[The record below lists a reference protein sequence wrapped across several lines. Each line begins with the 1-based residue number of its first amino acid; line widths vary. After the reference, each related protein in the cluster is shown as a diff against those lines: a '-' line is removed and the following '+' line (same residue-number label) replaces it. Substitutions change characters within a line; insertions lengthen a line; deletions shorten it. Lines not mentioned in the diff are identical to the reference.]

1 MFALLIFLLASF
13 GFAATSLDDD
23 RLPSA
28 VPTFQGQEGKF
39 QRNTVVTEP
48 LRLEKTV
55 DSTYTIGPGDYF
67 EILTPK
73 GFDVVQ
79 VSPEGNI
86 SIPSCGMVTV
96 DKMKLSEAKDAL
108 KKLLSSKFDERYV
121 EVQLVRTRKMAV
133 SVLGAVQ
140 APGRAAVEQQTRLN
154 GVIALASGFMPMA
167 DKKAIKVI
175 RNEGKDTLIV
185 NYIDYENEGKS
196 DANIMLENGDV
207 VFVPYIQSD
216 ATISVETVA
225 SNVTVPYVEGRTLGE
240 YLDKT
245 PGAMDLKAKWVKVK
259 KPSGEVDVYELTKAR
274 DLRLEPQSHIE
285 LWNKDPYIYVG
296 GAVAAVGKALYTPGL
311 HAIDYIGASGV
322 TIITGSFRRVTRIRD
337 GKCESIDPY
346 KGEIQPGDY
355 IEIPRS
361 IYESVKDVTLF
372 LASLL
377 SVVATAIIISTY

>member
-1 MFALLIFLLASF
+1 MAAY
-13 GFAATSLDDD
+13 GFAA
-23 RLPSA
+23 SA
-28 VPTFQGQEGKF
+28 DESMAMPTALPTFQGQESKF
-39 QRNTVVTEP
+39 QRNTIATEP
-48 LRLEKTV
+48 LKLETTV
-55 DSTYTIGPGDYF
+55 DSTYTVGLGDYF

-86 SIPSCGMVTV
+86 SVPSCGMVMV
-96 DKMKLSEAKDAL
+96 DKMKLSEAKDAI
-108 KKLLSSKFDERYV
+108 KKLLSSKFDERYIQ
-121 EVQLVRTRKMAV
+121 VQLVRPKKMTV

-140 APGRAAVEQQTRLN
+140 APGRATVEQQTRLS
-154 GVIALASGFMPMA
+154 GVITLGGGFVGMA
-167 DKKAIKVI
+167 DKKNIKVI
-175 RNEGKDTLIV
+175 RGNDTLTVNYNEYESEGKGEV
-185 NYIDYENEGKS
+185 NL
-196 DANIMLENGDV
+196 MLEGGDV
-207 VFVPYIQSD
+207 IFVPYIKSD

-225 SNVTVPYVEGRTLGE
+225 ANVTVPYVEGRTLGE

-245 PGAMDLKAKWVKVK
+245 PGAMDLKAKWVKIK
-259 KPSGEVDVYELTKAR
+259 KPSGTVDVYELTKAR

-322 TIITGSFRRVTRIRD
+322 TIITGSFRRVSRIRN

-346 KGEIQPGDY
+346 NGEIQPGDY

>member
-1 MFALLIFLLASF
+1 MFAILILLMAAY
-13 GFAATSLDDD
+13 GFAA
-23 RLPSA
+23 SA
-28 VPTFQGQEGKF
+28 DESMAMPTALPTFQGQESKF
-39 QRNTVVTEP
+39 QRNTIATEP
-48 LRLEKTV
+48 LKLETTV
-55 DSTYTIGPGDYF
+55 DSTYTVGLGDYF

-86 SIPSCGMVTV
+86 SVPSCGMVMV
-96 DKMKLSEAKDAL
+96 DKMKLNEAKDAI
-108 KKLLSSKFDERYV
+108 KKLLSSKFDERYIQ
-121 EVQLVRTRKMAV
+121 VQLVRPKKMTV

-140 APGRAAVEQQTRLN
+140 APGRATVEQQTRLS
-154 GVIALASGFMPMA
+154 GVITLGGGFVGMA
-167 DKKAIKVI
+167 DKKNIKVI
-175 RNEGKDTLIV
+175 RGNDTLTVNYNEYESEGKGEV
-185 NYIDYENEGKS
+185 NL
-196 DANIMLENGDV
+196 MLEAGDV
-207 VFVPYIQSD
+207 IFVPYIKSE

-225 SNVTVPYVEGRTLGE
+225 ANVTVPYVEGRTLGE

-245 PGAMDLKAKWVKVK
+245 PGAMDMKAKWVKVK
-259 KPSGEVDVYELTKAR
+259 KPSGTVDVYELTKAR

-322 TIITGSFRRVTRIRD
+322 TVITGSFRRVTRIRN

-346 KGEIQPGDY
+346 NGEIQPGDY

-361 IYESVKDVTLF
+361 IYEAVKDVTLF

>member
-1 MFALLIFLLASF
+1 M
-13 GFAATSLDDD
+13 T
-23 RLPSA
+23 
-28 VPTFQGQEGKF
+28 
-39 QRNTVVTEP
+39 
-48 LRLEKTV
+48 
-55 DSTYTIGPGDYF
+55 
-67 EILTPK
+67 
-73 GFDVVQ
+73 
-79 VSPEGNI
+79 
-86 SIPSCGMVTV
+86 
-96 DKMKLSEAKDAL
+96 
-108 KKLLSSKFDERYV
+108 
-121 EVQLVRTRKMAV
+121 V

-140 APGRAAVEQQTRLN
+140 APGRATVEQQTRLS
-154 GVIALASGFMPMA
+154 GVITLGGGFVGMA
-167 DKKAIKVI
+167 DKKNIKVI
-175 RNEGKDTLIV
+175 RGNDTLTVNYNEYESEGKGEV
-185 NYIDYENEGKS
+185 NL
-196 DANIMLENGDV
+196 MLEGGDV
-207 VFVPYIQSD
+207 IFVPYIKSD

-225 SNVTVPYVEGRTLGE
+225 ANVTVPYVEGRTLGE

-245 PGAMDLKAKWVKVK
+245 PGAMDLKAKWVKIK
-259 KPSGEVDVYELTKAR
+259 KPSGTVDVYELTKAR

-322 TIITGSFRRVTRIRD
+322 TIITGSFRRVSRIRN

-346 KGEIQPGDY
+346 NGEIQPGDY

>member
-1 MFALLIFLLASF
+1 MFAILILLMAAY
-13 GFAATSLDDD
+13 GFAA
-23 RLPSA
+23 SA
-28 VPTFQGQEGKF
+28 DESMAMPTALPTFQGQESKF
-39 QRNTVVTEP
+39 QRNTIATEP
-48 LRLEKTV
+48 LKLETTV
-55 DSTYTIGPGDYF
+55 DSTYTVGLGDYF

-86 SIPSCGMVTV
+86 SVPSCGMVMV
-96 DKMKLSEAKDAL
+96 DKMKLNEAKDAI
-108 KKLLSSKFDERYV
+108 KKLLSSKFDERYIQ
-121 EVQLVRTRKMAV
+121 VQLVRPKKMTV

-140 APGRAAVEQQTRLN
+140 APGRATVEQQTRLS
-154 GVIALASGFMPMA
+154 GVITLGGGFVGMA
-167 DKKAIKVI
+167 DKKNIKVI
-175 RNEGKDTLIV
+175 RGNDTLTVNYNEYESEGKGEV
-185 NYIDYENEGKS
+185 NL
-196 DANIMLENGDV
+196 MLEAGDV
-207 VFVPYIQSD
+207 IFVPYIKSE

-225 SNVTVPYVEGRTLGE
+225 ANVTVPYVEGRTLGE

-245 PGAMDLKAKWVKVK
+245 PGAMDLKAKWVKIK
-259 KPSGEVDVYELTKAR
+259 KPSGTVDVYELTKAR

-322 TIITGSFRRVTRIRD
+322 TIITGSFRRVSRIRN

-346 KGEIQPGDY
+346 NGEIQPGDY

>member
-1 MFALLIFLLASF
+1 MAAY
-13 GFAATSLDDD
+13 GFAA
-23 RLPSA
+23 SA
-28 VPTFQGQEGKF
+28 DESMAMPTALPTFQGQESKF
-39 QRNTVVTEP
+39 QRNTIATEP
-48 LRLEKTV
+48 LKLETTV
-55 DSTYTIGPGDYF
+55 DSTYTVGLGDYF

-86 SIPSCGMVTV
+86 SVPSCGMVMV
-96 DKMKLSEAKDAL
+96 DKMKLSEAKDAI
-108 KKLLSSKFDERYV
+108 KKLLSSKFDERYIQ
-121 EVQLVRTRKMAV
+121 VQLVRPKKMTV

-140 APGRAAVEQQTRLN
+140 APGRATVEQQTRLS
-154 GVIALASGFMPMA
+154 GVITLGGGFVGMA
-167 DKKAIKVI
+167 DKKNIKVI
-175 RNEGKDTLIV
+175 RGNDTLTVNYNEYESEGKGEV
-185 NYIDYENEGKS
+185 NL
-196 DANIMLENGDV
+196 MLEGGDV
-207 VFVPYIQSD
+207 IFVPYIKSD

-225 SNVTVPYVEGRTLGE
+225 ANVTVPYVEGRTLGE

-245 PGAMDLKAKWVKVK
+245 PGAMDMKAKWVKVK
-259 KPSGEVDVYELTKAR
+259 KPSGTVDVYELTKAR

-322 TIITGSFRRVTRIRD
+322 TIITGSFRRVSRIRN

-346 KGEIQPGDY
+346 NGEIQPGDY

>member
-1 MFALLIFLLASF
+1 MAAY
-13 GFAATSLDDD
+13 GFAA
-23 RLPSA
+23 SA
-28 VPTFQGQEGKF
+28 DESMAMPTALPTFQGQESKF
-39 QRNTVVTEP
+39 QRNTIATEP
-48 LRLEKTV
+48 LKLETTV
-55 DSTYTIGPGDYF
+55 DSTYTVGLGDYF

-86 SIPSCGMVTV
+86 SVPSCGMVMV
-96 DKMKLSEAKDAL
+96 DKMKLSEAKDAI
-108 KKLLSSKFDERYV
+108 KKLLSSKFDERYIQ
-121 EVQLVRTRKMAV
+121 VQLVRPKKMTV

-140 APGRAAVEQQTRLN
+140 APGRATVEQQTRLS
-154 GVIALASGFMPMA
+154 GVITLGGGFVGMA
-167 DKKAIKVI
+167 DKKNIKVI
-175 RNEGKDTLIV
+175 RGNDTLTVNYNEYESEGKGEV
-185 NYIDYENEGKS
+185 NL
-196 DANIMLENGDV
+196 MLEGGDV
-207 VFVPYIQSD
+207 IFVPYIKSD

-225 SNVTVPYVEGRTLGE
+225 ANVTVPYVEGRTLGE

-259 KPSGEVDVYELTKAR
+259 KPSGTVDVYELTKAR

-322 TIITGSFRRVTRIRD
+322 TIITGSFRRVSRIRN

-346 KGEIQPGDY
+346 NGEIQPGDY

>member
-1 MFALLIFLLASF
+1 MFAILILLMAAY
-13 GFAATSLDDD
+13 GFAA
-23 RLPSA
+23 SA
-28 VPTFQGQEGKF
+28 DESMAMPTALPTFQGQESKF
-39 QRNTVVTEP
+39 QRNTIATEP
-48 LRLEKTV
+48 LKLETTV
-55 DSTYTIGPGDYF
+55 DSTYTVGLGDYF

-86 SIPSCGMVTV
+86 SVPSCGMVMV
-96 DKMKLSEAKDAL
+96 DKMKLSEAKDAI
-108 KKLLSSKFDERYV
+108 KKLLSSKFDERYIQ
-121 EVQLVRTRKMAV
+121 VQLVRPKKMTV

-140 APGRAAVEQQTRLN
+140 APGRATVEQQTRLS
-154 GVIALASGFMPMA
+154 GVITLGGGFVGMA
-167 DKKAIKVI
+167 DKKNIKVI
-175 RNEGKDTLIV
+175 RGNDTLTVNYNEYESEGKGEV
-185 NYIDYENEGKS
+185 NL
-196 DANIMLENGDV
+196 MLEGGDV
-207 VFVPYIQSD
+207 IFVPYIKSD

-225 SNVTVPYVEGRTLGE
+225 ANVTVPYVEGRTLGE

-245 PGAMDLKAKWVKVK
+245 PGAMDLKAKWVKIK
-259 KPSGEVDVYELTKAR
+259 KPSGTVDVYELTKAR

-322 TIITGSFRRVTRIRD
+322 TIITGSFRRVSRIRN

-346 KGEIQPGDY
+346 NGEIQPGDY

>member
-1 MFALLIFLLASF
+1 MAAY
-13 GFAATSLDDD
+13 GFAA
-23 RLPSA
+23 SA
-28 VPTFQGQEGKF
+28 DESMAMPTALPTFQGQESKF
-39 QRNTVVTEP
+39 QRNTIATEP
-48 LRLEKTV
+48 LKLETTV
-55 DSTYTIGPGDYF
+55 DSTYTVGLGDYF

-86 SIPSCGMVTV
+86 SVPSCGMVMV
-96 DKMKLSEAKDAL
+96 DKMKLNEAKDAI
-108 KKLLSSKFDERYV
+108 KKLLSSKFDERYIQ
-121 EVQLVRTRKMAV
+121 VQLVRPKQMTV

-140 APGRAAVEQQTRLN
+140 APGRATVEQQTRLS
-154 GVIALASGFMPMA
+154 GVITLGGGFVGMA
-167 DKKAIKVI
+167 DKKNIKVI
-175 RNEGKDTLIV
+175 RGNDTLTVNYNEYESEGKGEV
-185 NYIDYENEGKS
+185 NL
-196 DANIMLENGDV
+196 MLEAGDV
-207 VFVPYIQSD
+207 IFVPYIKSE

-225 SNVTVPYVEGRTLGE
+225 ANVTVPYVEGRTLGE

-245 PGAMDLKAKWVKVK
+245 PGAMDMKAKWVKVK
-259 KPSGEVDVYELTKAR
+259 KPSGTVDVYELTKAR

-322 TIITGSFRRVTRIRD
+322 TVITGSFRRVTRIRN

-346 KGEIQPGDY
+346 NGEIQPGDY

-361 IYESVKDVTLF
+361 IYEAVKDVTLF

>member
-1 MFALLIFLLASF
+1 MAAY
-13 GFAATSLDDD
+13 GFAA
-23 RLPSA
+23 SA
-28 VPTFQGQEGKF
+28 DESMAMPTALPTFQGQESKF
-39 QRNTVVTEP
+39 QRNTIATEP
-48 LRLEKTV
+48 LKLETTV
-55 DSTYTIGPGDYF
+55 DSTYTVGLGDYF

-86 SIPSCGMVTV
+86 SVPSCGMVMV
-96 DKMKLSEAKDAL
+96 DKMKLNEAKDAI
-108 KKLLSSKFDERYV
+108 KKLLSSKFDERYIQ
-121 EVQLVRTRKMAV
+121 VQLVRPKKMTV

-140 APGRAAVEQQTRLN
+140 APGRATVEQQTRLS
-154 GVIALASGFMPMA
+154 GVITLGGGFVGMA
-167 DKKAIKVI
+167 DKKNIKVI
-175 RNEGKDTLIV
+175 RGNDTLTVNYNEYESEGKGEV
-185 NYIDYENEGKS
+185 NL
-196 DANIMLENGDV
+196 MLEGGDV
-207 VFVPYIQSD
+207 IFVPYIKSD

-225 SNVTVPYVEGRTLGE
+225 ANVTVPYVEGRTLGE

-245 PGAMDLKAKWVKVK
+245 PGAMDLKAKWVKIK
-259 KPSGEVDVYELTKAR
+259 KPSGTVDVYELTKAR

-322 TIITGSFRRVTRIRD
+322 TIITGSFRRVSRIRN

-346 KGEIQPGDY
+346 NGEIQPGDY

>member
-1 MFALLIFLLASF
+1 MAAY
-13 GFAATSLDDD
+13 GFAA
-23 RLPSA
+23 SA
-28 VPTFQGQEGKF
+28 DESMAMPTALPTFQGQESKF
-39 QRNTVVTEP
+39 QRNTIATEP
-48 LRLEKTV
+48 LKLETTV
-55 DSTYTIGPGDYF
+55 DSTYTVGLGDYF

-86 SIPSCGMVTV
+86 SVPSCGMVMV
-96 DKMKLSEAKDAL
+96 DKMKLSEAKDAI
-108 KKLLSSKFDERYV
+108 KKLLSSKFDERYIQ
-121 EVQLVRTRKMAV
+121 VQLVRPKKMTV

-140 APGRAAVEQQTRLN
+140 APGRATVEQQTRLS
-154 GVIALASGFMPMA
+154 GVITLGGGFVGMA
-167 DKKAIKVI
+167 DKKNIKVI
-175 RNEGKDTLIV
+175 RGNDTLTVNYNEYESEGKGEV
-185 NYIDYENEGKS
+185 NL
-196 DANIMLENGDV
+196 MLEGGDV
-207 VFVPYIQSD
+207 IFVPYIKSE

-225 SNVTVPYVEGRTLGE
+225 ANVTVPYVEGRTLGE

-245 PGAMDLKAKWVKVK
+245 PGAMDMKAKWVKVK
-259 KPSGEVDVYELTKAR
+259 KPSGTVDVYELTKAR

-322 TIITGSFRRVTRIRD
+322 TIITGSFRRVSRIRN

-346 KGEIQPGDY
+346 NGEIQPGDY

>member
-1 MFALLIFLLASF
+1 MAAY
-13 GFAATSLDDD
+13 GFAA
-23 RLPSA
+23 SA
-28 VPTFQGQEGKF
+28 DESMAMPTALPTFQGQESKF
-39 QRNTVVTEP
+39 QRNTIATEP
-48 LRLEKTV
+48 LKLETTV
-55 DSTYTIGPGDYF
+55 DSTYTVGLGDYF

-86 SIPSCGMVTV
+86 SVPSCGMVMV
-96 DKMKLSEAKDAL
+96 DKMKLNEAKDAI
-108 KKLLSSKFDERYV
+108 KKLLSSKFDERYIQ
-121 EVQLVRTRKMAV
+121 VQLVRPKKMTV

-140 APGRAAVEQQTRLN
+140 APGRATVEQQTRLS
-154 GVIALASGFMPMA
+154 GVITLGGGFVGMA
-167 DKKAIKVI
+167 DKKNIKVI
-175 RNEGKDTLIV
+175 RGNDTLTVNYNEYESEGKGEV
-185 NYIDYENEGKS
+185 NL
-196 DANIMLENGDV
+196 MLEAGDV
-207 VFVPYIQSD
+207 IFVPYIKSE

-225 SNVTVPYVEGRTLGE
+225 ANVTVPYVEGRTLGE

-245 PGAMDLKAKWVKVK
+245 PGAMDLKAKWVKIK
-259 KPSGEVDVYELTKAR
+259 KPSGTVDVYELTKAR

-322 TIITGSFRRVTRIRD
+322 TIITGSFRRVSRIRN

-346 KGEIQPGDY
+346 NGEIQPGDY

>member
-1 MFALLIFLLASF
+1 MAVC
-13 GFAATSLDDD
+13 GFAA
-23 RLPSA
+23 SA
-28 VPTFQGQEGKF
+28 DESMAMPTALPTFQGQDSKF
-39 QRNTVVTEP
+39 QRNTIATEP
-48 LRLEKTV
+48 LKLETTV
-55 DSTYTIGPGDYF
+55 DSTYTVGLGDYF

-86 SIPSCGMVTV
+86 SVPSCGMVMV
-96 DKMKLSEAKDAL
+96 DKMKLSEAKDAI
-108 KKLLSSKFDERYV
+108 KKLLSSKFDERYIQ
-121 EVQLVRTRKMAV
+121 VQLVRPKKMTV

-140 APGRAAVEQQTRLN
+140 APGRATVEQQTRLS
-154 GVIALASGFMPMA
+154 GVITLGGGFVGMA
-167 DKKAIKVI
+167 DKKNIKVI
-175 RNEGKDTLIV
+175 RGNDTLTVNYNEYESEGKGEV
-185 NYIDYENEGKS
+185 NL
-196 DANIMLENGDV
+196 MLEAGDV
-207 VFVPYIQSD
+207 IFVPYIKSD

-225 SNVTVPYVEGRTLGE
+225 ANVTVPYVEGRTLGE

-259 KPSGEVDVYELTKAR
+259 KPSGTVDVYELTKAR
-274 DLRLEPQSHIE
+274 DLRLEPQTHIE

-322 TIITGSFRRVTRIRD
+322 TIITGSFRRVSRIRN

-346 KGEIQPGDY
+346 NGEIQPGDY

>member
-1 MFALLIFLLASF
+1 MAAY
-13 GFAATSLDDD
+13 GFAA
-23 RLPSA
+23 SA
-28 VPTFQGQEGKF
+28 DESMAMPTALPTFQGQESKF
-39 QRNTVVTEP
+39 QRNTIATEP
-48 LRLEKTV
+48 LKLETTV
-55 DSTYTIGPGDYF
+55 DSTYTVGLGDYF

-86 SIPSCGMVTV
+86 SVPSCGMVMV
-96 DKMKLSEAKDAL
+96 DKMKLSEAKDAI
-108 KKLLSSKFDERYV
+108 KKLLSSKFDERYIQ
-121 EVQLVRTRKMAV
+121 VQLVRPKKMTV

-140 APGRAAVEQQTRLN
+140 APGRATVEQQTRLS
-154 GVIALASGFMPMA
+154 GVITLGGGFVGMA
-167 DKKAIKVI
+167 DKKNIKVI
-175 RNEGKDTLIV
+175 RGNDTLTVNYNEYESEGKGEV
-185 NYIDYENEGKS
+185 NL
-196 DANIMLENGDV
+196 MLEGGDV
-207 VFVPYIQSD
+207 IFVPYIKSD

-225 SNVTVPYVEGRTLGE
+225 ANVTVPYVEGRTLGE

-245 PGAMDLKAKWVKVK
+245 PGAMDLKAKWVKIK
-259 KPSGEVDVYELTKAR
+259 KPSGTVDVYELTKAR

-322 TIITGSFRRVTRIRD
+322 TIITGSFRRVSRIRN

-346 KGEIQPGDY
+346 NGEIQPGDY

-361 IYESVKDVTLF
+361 IYEAVKDVTLF

>member
-1 MFALLIFLLASF
+1 MAAY
-13 GFAATSLDDD
+13 GFAA
-23 RLPSA
+23 SA
-28 VPTFQGQEGKF
+28 DESMAMPTALPTFQGQDSKF
-39 QRNTVVTEP
+39 QRNTIATEP
-48 LRLEKTV
+48 LKLETTV
-55 DSTYTIGPGDYF
+55 DSTYTVGLGDYF

-86 SIPSCGMVTV
+86 SVPSCGMVMV
-96 DKMKLSEAKDAL
+96 DKMKLNEAKDAI
-108 KKLLSSKFDERYV
+108 KKLLSSKFDERYIQ
-121 EVQLVRTRKMAV
+121 VQLVRPKKMTV

-140 APGRAAVEQQTRLN
+140 APGRATVEQQTRLS
-154 GVIALASGFMPMA
+154 GVITLGGGFVGMA
-167 DKKAIKVI
+167 DKKNIKVI
-175 RNEGKDTLIV
+175 RGNDTLTVNYNEYESEGKGEV
-185 NYIDYENEGKS
+185 NL
-196 DANIMLENGDV
+196 MLEGGDV
-207 VFVPYIQSD
+207 IFVPYIKSD

-225 SNVTVPYVEGRTLGE
+225 ANVTVPYVEGRTLGE

-245 PGAMDLKAKWVKVK
+245 PGAMDLKAKWVKIK
-259 KPSGEVDVYELTKAR
+259 KPSGTVDVYELTKAR

-322 TIITGSFRRVTRIRD
+322 TIITGSFRRVSRIRN

-346 KGEIQPGDY
+346 NGEIQPGDY

>member
-1 MFALLIFLLASF
+1 MFAILILLMAAY
-13 GFAATSLDDD
+13 GFAA
-23 RLPSA
+23 SA
-28 VPTFQGQEGKF
+28 DESMAMPTALPTFQGQESKF
-39 QRNTVVTEP
+39 QRNTIATEP
-48 LRLEKTV
+48 LKLETTV
-55 DSTYTIGPGDYF
+55 DSTYTVGLGDYF

-86 SIPSCGMVTV
+86 SVPSCGMVMV
-96 DKMKLSEAKDAL
+96 DKMKLNEAKDAI
-108 KKLLSSKFDERYV
+108 KKLLSSKFDERYIQ
-121 EVQLVRTRKMAV
+121 VQLVRPKKMTV

-140 APGRAAVEQQTRLN
+140 APGRATVEQQTRLS
-154 GVIALASGFMPMA
+154 GVITLGGGFVGMA
-167 DKKAIKVI
+167 DKKNIKVI
-175 RNEGKDTLIV
+175 RGNDTLTVNYNEYESEGKGEV
-185 NYIDYENEGKS
+185 NL
-196 DANIMLENGDV
+196 MLEAGDV
-207 VFVPYIQSD
+207 IFVPYIKSE

-225 SNVTVPYVEGRTLGE
+225 ANVTVPYVEGRTLGE

-245 PGAMDLKAKWVKVK
+245 PGAMDMKAKWVKVK
-259 KPSGEVDVYELTKAR
+259 KPSGTVDVYELTKAR

-322 TIITGSFRRVTRIRD
+322 TVITGSFRRVTRIRN
-337 GKCESIDPY
+337 GRCESIDPY
-346 KGEIQPGDY
+346 NGEIQPGDY

>member
-1 MFALLIFLLASF
+1 MAAY
-13 GFAATSLDDD
+13 GFAA
-23 RLPSA
+23 SA
-28 VPTFQGQEGKF
+28 DESMAMPTALPTFQGQESKF
-39 QRNTVVTEP
+39 QRNTIATEP
-48 LRLEKTV
+48 LKLETTV
-55 DSTYTIGPGDYF
+55 DSTYTVGLGDYF

-86 SIPSCGMVTV
+86 SVPSCGMVMV
-96 DKMKLSEAKDAL
+96 DKMKLSEAKDAI
-108 KKLLSSKFDERYV
+108 KKLLSSKFDERYIQ
-121 EVQLVRTRKMAV
+121 VQLVRPKKMTV

-140 APGRAAVEQQTRLN
+140 APGRATVEQQTRLS
-154 GVIALASGFMPMA
+154 GVITLGGGFVGMA
-167 DKKAIKVI
+167 DKKNIKVI
-175 RNEGKDTLIV
+175 RGNDTLTVNYNEYESEGKGEV
-185 NYIDYENEGKS
+185 NL
-196 DANIMLENGDV
+196 MLEGGDV
-207 VFVPYIQSD
+207 IFVPYIKSD

-225 SNVTVPYVEGRTLGE
+225 ANVTVPYVEGRTLGE

-245 PGAMDLKAKWVKVK
+245 PGAMDLKAKWVKIK
-259 KPSGEVDVYELTKAR
+259 KTSGTVDVYELTKAR

-322 TIITGSFRRVTRIRD
+322 TIITGSFRRVSRIRN

-346 KGEIQPGDY
+346 NGEIQPGDY

>member
-1 MFALLIFLLASF
+1 MAAY
-13 GFAATSLDDD
+13 GFAA
-23 RLPSA
+23 SA
-28 VPTFQGQEGKF
+28 DESMAMPTALPTFQGQESKF
-39 QRNTVVTEP
+39 QRNTIATEP
-48 LRLEKTV
+48 LKLETTV
-55 DSTYTIGPGDYF
+55 DSTYMVGLGDYF

-86 SIPSCGMVTV
+86 SVPSCGMVMV
-96 DKMKLSEAKDAL
+96 DKMKLSEAKDAI
-108 KKLLSSKFDERYV
+108 KKLLSSKFDERYIQ
-121 EVQLVRTRKMAV
+121 VQLVRPKKMTV

-140 APGRAAVEQQTRLN
+140 APGRATVEQQTRLS
-154 GVIALASGFMPMA
+154 GVITLGGGFVGMA
-167 DKKAIKVI
+167 DKKNIKVI
-175 RNEGKDTLIV
+175 RGNDTLTVNYNEYESEGKGEV
-185 NYIDYENEGKS
+185 NL
-196 DANIMLENGDV
+196 MLEGGDV
-207 VFVPYIQSD
+207 IFVPYIKSD

-225 SNVTVPYVEGRTLGE
+225 ANVTVPYVEGRTLGE

-259 KPSGEVDVYELTKAR
+259 KPSGTVDVYELTKAR

-322 TIITGSFRRVTRIRD
+322 TIITGSFRRVSRIRN

-346 KGEIQPGDY
+346 NGEIQPGDY

>member
-1 MFALLIFLLASF
+1 MFAILILLMAAY
-13 GFAATSLDDD
+13 GFAA
-23 RLPSA
+23 SA
-28 VPTFQGQEGKF
+28 DESMAMPTALPTFQGQDSKF
-39 QRNTVVTEP
+39 QRNTIATEP
-48 LRLEKTV
+48 LKLETTV
-55 DSTYTIGPGDYF
+55 DSTYTVGLGDYF

-86 SIPSCGMVTV
+86 SVPSCGMVMV
-96 DKMKLSEAKDAL
+96 DKMKLNEAKDAI
-108 KKLLSSKFDERYV
+108 KKLLSSKFDERYIQ
-121 EVQLVRTRKMAV
+121 VQLVRPKKMTV

-140 APGRAAVEQQTRLN
+140 APGRATVEQQTRLS
-154 GVIALASGFMPMA
+154 GVITLGGGFVGMA
-167 DKKAIKVI
+167 DKKNIKVI
-175 RNEGKDTLIV
+175 RGNDTLTVNYNEYESEGKGEV
-185 NYIDYENEGKS
+185 NL
-196 DANIMLENGDV
+196 MLEGGDV
-207 VFVPYIQSD
+207 IFVPYIKSD

-225 SNVTVPYVEGRTLGE
+225 ANVTVPYVEGRTLGE

-245 PGAMDLKAKWVKVK
+245 PGAMDLKAKWVKIK
-259 KPSGEVDVYELTKAR
+259 KPSGTVDVYELTKAR

-322 TIITGSFRRVTRIRD
+322 TIITGSFRRVSRIRN

-346 KGEIQPGDY
+346 NGEIQPGDY

>member
-1 MFALLIFLLASF
+1 MAAY
-13 GFAATSLDDD
+13 GFAA
-23 RLPSA
+23 SA
-28 VPTFQGQEGKF
+28 DESMAMPTALPTFQGQESKF
-39 QRNTVVTEP
+39 QRNTIATEP
-48 LRLEKTV
+48 LKLETTV
-55 DSTYTIGPGDYF
+55 DSTYTVGLGDYF

-86 SIPSCGMVTV
+86 SVPSCGMVMV
-96 DKMKLSEAKDAL
+96 DKMKLSEAKDAI
-108 KKLLSSKFDERYV
+108 KKLLSSKFDERYIQ
-121 EVQLVRTRKMAV
+121 VQLVRPKKMTV

-140 APGRAAVEQQTRLN
+140 APGRATVEQQTRLS
-154 GVIALASGFMPMA
+154 GVITLGGGFVGMA
-167 DKKAIKVI
+167 DKKNIKVI
-175 RNEGKDTLIV
+175 RGNDTLTVNYNEYESEGKGDV
-185 NYIDYENEGKS
+185 NL
-196 DANIMLENGDV
+196 MLEGGDV
-207 VFVPYIQSD
+207 IFVPYIKSD

-225 SNVTVPYVEGRTLGE
+225 ANVTVPYVEGRTLGE

-245 PGAMDLKAKWVKVK
+245 PGAMDLKAKWVKIK
-259 KPSGEVDVYELTKAR
+259 KPSGTVDVYELTKAR

-322 TIITGSFRRVTRIRD
+322 TIITGSFRRVSRIRN

-346 KGEIQPGDY
+346 NGEIQPGDY

>member
-1 MFALLIFLLASF
+1 MAAY
-13 GFAATSLDDD
+13 GFAA
-23 RLPSA
+23 SA
-28 VPTFQGQEGKF
+28 DESMAMPTALPTFQGQESKF
-39 QRNTVVTEP
+39 QRNTIATEP
-48 LRLEKTV
+48 LKLETTV
-55 DSTYTIGPGDYF
+55 DSTYTVGLGDYF

-86 SIPSCGMVTV
+86 SVPSCGMVMV
-96 DKMKLSEAKDAL
+96 DKMKLSEAKDAI
-108 KKLLSSKFDERYV
+108 KKLLSSKFDERYIQ
-121 EVQLVRTRKMAV
+121 VQLVRPKKMTV

-140 APGRAAVEQQTRLN
+140 APGRATVEQQTRLS
-154 GVIALASGFMPMA
+154 GVITLGGGFVGMA
-167 DKKAIKVI
+167 DKKNIKVI
-175 RNEGKDTLIV
+175 RGNDTLTVNYNEYESEGKGEV
-185 NYIDYENEGKS
+185 NL
-196 DANIMLENGDV
+196 MLEGGDV
-207 VFVPYIQSD
+207 IFVPYIKSE

-225 SNVTVPYVEGRTLGE
+225 ANVTVPYVEGRTLGE

-245 PGAMDLKAKWVKVK
+245 PGAMDLKAKWVKIK
-259 KPSGEVDVYELTKAR
+259 KPSGTVDVYELTKAR

-322 TIITGSFRRVTRIRD
+322 TIITGSFRRVSRIRN

-346 KGEIQPGDY
+346 NGEIQPGDY

>member
-1 MFALLIFLLASF
+1 MAAY
-13 GFAATSLDDD
+13 GFAA
-23 RLPSA
+23 SA
-28 VPTFQGQEGKF
+28 DESMAMPTALPTFQGQESKF
-39 QRNTVVTEP
+39 QRNTIATEP
-48 LRLEKTV
+48 LKLETTV
-55 DSTYTIGPGDYF
+55 DSTYTVGLGDYF

-86 SIPSCGMVTV
+86 SVPSCGMVMV
-96 DKMKLSEAKDAL
+96 DKMKLNEAKDAI
-108 KKLLSSKFDERYV
+108 KKLLSSKFDERYIQ
-121 EVQLVRTRKMAV
+121 VQLVRPKKMTV

-140 APGRAAVEQQTRLN
+140 APGRATVEQQTRLS
-154 GVIALASGFMPMA
+154 GVITLGGGFVGMA
-167 DKKAIKVI
+167 DKKNIKVI
-175 RNEGKDTLIV
+175 RGNDTLTVNYNEYESEGKGEV
-185 NYIDYENEGKS
+185 NL
-196 DANIMLENGDV
+196 MLEGGDV
-207 VFVPYIQSD
+207 IFVPYIKSE

-225 SNVTVPYVEGRTLGE
+225 ANVTVPYVEGRTLGE

-245 PGAMDLKAKWVKVK
+245 PGAMDLKAKWVKIK
-259 KPSGEVDVYELTKAR
+259 KPSGTVDVYELTKAR

-322 TIITGSFRRVTRIRD
+322 TIITGSFRRVSRIRN

-346 KGEIQPGDY
+346 NGEIQPGDY